1 MHPSNPLPFTGE
13 VKPTESLAR
22 GELIEHIL
30 AISPSAS
37 AEFLSRFT
45 AEQLRSYFDHLSRT
59 QMPRGNANPGIRGKQ
74 PGVVAYKT
82 PA

>member
-1 MHPSNPLPFTGE
+1 MHSPNPLPFTGE
-13 VKPTESLAR
+13 LKPTETLAR

-30 AISPSAS
+30 LINPSAS
-37 AEFLSRFT
+37 PEFLGRFT
-45 AEQLRSYFDHLSRT
+45 AEQLRSYVDHLSRT
-59 QMPRGNANPGIRGKQ
+59 QMPRGSANPWIRGKQ

>member
-1 MHPSNPLPFTGE
+1 MQSPNPLPFTGE
-13 VKPTESLAR
+13 VKPTDSLAR
-22 GELIEHIL
+22 AELIEHIL

-37 AEFLSRFT
+37 PEFLARFT
-45 AEQLRSYFDHLSRT
+45 AQQLQAYFDHLSRT
-59 QMPRGNANPGIRGKQ
+59 QLPRGNANPWIRGKQ